1 MGSEELSLLTHTH
14 TLRSL
19 WLRGRAAAS
28 TGQAGRRPQA
38 GEDRELWGRRI
49 LAKVQRERAGE
60 RELPATELGLE
71 PQGGGSSR
79 SGGGRIRLGPRVST
93 ESLCGQDANVLITG
107 KEGSEVSKGDGRMGK
122 FLAGEEMPAKVKQ
135 K

>member
-19 WLRGRAAAS
+19 WLRGRAAVS
-28 TGQAGRRPQA
+28 TGQAGRWPQA

-60 RELPATELGLE
+60 RELPVTELGLE

-79 SGGGRIRLGPRVST
+79 SGGGRIRLRTEGVHRELVWPR
-93 ESLCGQDANVLITG
+93 GQRVNY
-107 KEGSEVSKGDGRMGK
+107 R
-122 FLAGEEMPAKVKQ
+122 
-135 K
+135 